1 MSDILCARH
10 AEPVLPPPL
19 SPAFQA
25 TLLAGLRATLRRDRH
40 RLSLLACPTG
50 QTTPAALTLARRI
63 ADTQATL
70 AEMEAL

>member
-1 MSDILCARH
+1 VSDILPARL
-10 AEPVLPPPL
+10 AQPAPPPPL

-40 RLSLLACPTG
+40 RLSLLACPNG

-70 AEMEAL
+70 AEMEAA